1 MGFGRA
7 TRIAVLGICSAA
19 FVASVTGAVQAG
31 RGAATAAVDG
41 ADWSAYG
48 RDGSEDHYSPL
59 VQIDASNI
67 DRLGL
72 AWSADIDTCD
82 SFTAP
87 LAVGG
92 TLYFGVGN
100 SVVTAMDALT
110 GKQLWQFDPEVAKV
124 AGHKM
129 RAGWGT
135 RGISYSGGRI
145 FTATRDGRLIAL
157 DAKTGRKLWS
167 SQTIDP
173 KDDAYISGPPWVAGD
188 KVLIGFGG
196 GDYGPVRGY
205 VTAYDVASGKQAWR
219 FYTVPGD
226 PKKGPD
232 GAASDNVM
240 DMAAKTWTGE
250 WWTMGG
256 GGNVWHAMA
265 YDAKYDRVLFGT
277 GNGFPW
283 NQKIRSP
290 GGGDNLFL
298 ASIVAVDR
306 KTGRYAW
313 HYQVNPGNSW
323 DFNNAMDIQLATLTI
338 DGKPRDVILHAPKN
352 GFFYVIDRQS
362 GKLISADKFAPANW
376 AERIDIATGRPV
388 ENPDARYPGG
398 KPFIMSPSPTGAHAV
413 ETMSFNR
420 KTGLVYIPEI
430 EQQRVVTDPPN
441 VATWK
446 YKPGMFVN
454 TGLGAVPPGIKLP
467 PASSNLVAYDPV
479 RQKIAW
485 KVPQNGMLNGGTITT
500 AGNLVFQGLNTGK
513 FVAYAADTGKQ
524 IWSFDAQNGILG
536 NAITYTAGGKQYVTV
551 ITGFRSSFA
560 NTPNWDYR
568 EQKRRVLTFVLDGKA
583 KLPPV
588 EPLDQPILDEP
599 AFVIDADKAKIGG
612 AIYNQSC
619 VICHGAGMIAGGAA
633 PDLRKAPTPTDA
645 DAFYQVVH
653 EGALMDRGMGRFDNL
668 TAVELEGLRH
678 YIRQRARETGPASKA
693 NPVATPK

>member
-1 MGFGRA
+1 MVRA
-7 TRIAVLGICSAA
+7 RRMAVAAASGMAVMAGVAGLLQSSGGSAA
-19 FVASVTGAVQAG
+19 AVA
-31 RGAATAAVDG
+31 DG
-41 ADWSAYG
+41 ADWASYG

-59 VQIDASNI
+59 AQIDAGNVG
-67 DRLGL
+67 RLGL
-72 AWSADIDTCD
+72 AWSADLDTFD

-87 LAVGG
+87 LAVAG

-100 SVVTAMDALT
+100 SVVTAMDART
-110 GKQLWQFDPEVAKV
+110 GKQVWQYDPEVHKV

-135 RGISYSGGRI
+135 RGIAYSAGKI

-157 DAKTGRKLWS
+157 DAKTGRRLWS
-167 SQTIDP
+167 VQTIDP

-205 VTAYDVASGKQAWR
+205 VTAYDAATGRQVWR

-226 PKKGPD
+226 PAKGPD
-232 GAASDNVM
+232 HAASDSVM
-240 DMAAKTWTGE
+240 DMAAKTWTGD
-250 WWTMGG
+250 WWKFGG

-265 YDAKYDRVLFGT
+265 YDAKYDRVYLGT

-290 GGGDNLFL
+290 GGGDNLFVG
-298 ASIVAVDR
+298 SIVALDR
-306 KTGRYAW
+306 KTGRYLW

-323 DFNNAMDIQLATLTI
+323 DYNDAMDIQMATLAI

-352 GFFYVIDRQS
+352 GFFYVIDRQT
-362 GKLISADKFAPANW
+362 GKLVNMPGNFAPANW
-376 AERIDIATGRPV
+376 ASGIDMTTGRPI
-388 ENPDARYPGG
+388 ENPDARYPDG
-398 KPFIMSPSPTGAHAV
+398 KPFVIFPSPTGAHAV
-413 ETMSFNR
+413 ETMAFNR

-430 EQQRVVTDPPN
+430 EQRRVVTDPPD
-441 VATWK
+441 VATWA

-454 TGLGAVPPGIKLP
+454 TGLGAVPAGITLP

-479 RQKIAW
+479 RQKVAW
-485 KVPQNGMLNGGTITT
+485 KVPQNGMLNGGAITT

-513 FVAYAADTGKQ
+513 FVAFAADTGKQ
-524 IWSFDAQNGILG
+524 VWSFDAQNGILG
-536 NAITYTAGGKQYVTV
+536 NAISYTAEGRQYVTV

-560 NTPNWDYR
+560 NNPNWDYR
-568 EQKRRVLTFVLDGKA
+568 QQKRRVLTFMLDGKA
-583 KLPPV
+583 TLPPV
-588 EPLDQPILDEP
+588 VAADDPIADDP
-599 AFVIDADKAKIGG
+599 AFTVDAAKSAIGAG
-612 AIYNQSC
+612 IFNQSC

-633 PDLRKAPTPTDA
+633 PDLRKSQIPLDG

-653 EGALMDRGMGRFDNL
+653 EGALMPRGMGRFDNL
-668 TAVELEGLRH
+668 TTAELDGLRH
-678 YIRQRARETGPASKA
+678 YIRQRARETTPATRA